1 MAKFAAA
8 LLVLCLVF
16 VAAVQVPE
24 VQATRDV
31 YGECLPECL
40 KGCEKDNG
48 YTFCEMK
55 CDTDCFNN
63 DIASKLQKLPHLF
76 NKN

>member
-1 MAKFAAA
+1 MAKFVAA